1 MEKEELRLLAN
12 LVLPTGI
19 LEYFTIKQIDHH
31 PDIYNIYLEE
41 VSSKPEEYRK
51 DKLTS
56 KGFFE
61 EISIQDFPI
70 RGNKVFLHIR
80 RRRWLN
86 ETTGDTVYRDW
97 SLVAKGTRM
106 TMEFASFLKELIG
119 YQTGKH

>member
-1 MEKEELRLLAN
+1 MEKDELKLLAN

-19 LEYFTIKQIDHH
+19 LEYFTIKTIEHQ
-31 PDIYNIYLEE
+31 PDVYNIYLEE
-41 VSSKPEEYRK
+41 VNSKPLEYSNF
-51 DKLTS
+51 KLTS

-106 TMEFASFLKELIG
+106 TNEFASFLKELIG
-119 YQTGKH
+119 YQTSKH